1 VLKLNEFISR
11 LRWGT
16 LDKRRRR
23 GLMRLHDLLA
33 GTDFHGRYWM
43 IMGLLL
49 GCVRDGGPI
58 AWDRDSDFG
67 FMDEDLPKLLGA
79 VTLLRGHGFELR
91 PPQVNN
97 DGRTTKWA
105 LRREAVKYEFFLF
118 EKQGDS
124 LRWYYHRRKPSLELV
139 NEVPIHGLTD
149 FNLYGRRWL
158 KPDNADENLTRIY
171 GDWRRP
177 DPNYLYWRDCGATVD
192 RSAWTGE
199 RRPPD

>member
-149 FNLYGRRWL
+149 
-158 KPDNADENLTRIY
+158 ENLTRIY